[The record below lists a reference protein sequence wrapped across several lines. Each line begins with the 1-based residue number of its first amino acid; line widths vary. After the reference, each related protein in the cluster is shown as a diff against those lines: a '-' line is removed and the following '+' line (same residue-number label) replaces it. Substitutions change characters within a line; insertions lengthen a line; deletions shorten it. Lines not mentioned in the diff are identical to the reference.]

1 MSTGDDDV
9 RSKSILSKSLP
20 ASPIFHL
27 MKYPASPKMDSDG
40 GMMMMKNRL
49 DSMPDSLP
57 DSMPDS
63 MPDFTLDSPPVVPQS
78 ADALQRA
85 SSVKKT
91 AKAVMDYKDI
101 WLSP

>member
-40 GMMMMKNRL
+40 GMAMMKNRL
-49 DSMPDSLP
+49 DFVPESLP
-57 DSMPDS
+57 DSMPE
-63 MPDFTLDSPPVVPQS
+63 FTLDSPPAVPQS
-78 ADALQRA
+78 ADALQRG